1 MSLFTSWKPSC
12 LKRTFPKR
20 RPLSGLSPM
29 NLCNLGQ
36 KDIKD
41 NLENYVQSF
50 SRDAREI
57 FGHFNFSEFVG
68 QLDNAN
74 QRRRQSQPRCCATRI
89 T

>member
-1 MSLFTSWKPSC
+1 MPKTDFSQTAAFIWSVADESLQP
-12 LKRTFPKR
+12 RA
-20 RPLSGLSPM
+20 
-29 NLCNLGQ
+29 

-41 NLENYVQSF
+41 NLKNYVQSF